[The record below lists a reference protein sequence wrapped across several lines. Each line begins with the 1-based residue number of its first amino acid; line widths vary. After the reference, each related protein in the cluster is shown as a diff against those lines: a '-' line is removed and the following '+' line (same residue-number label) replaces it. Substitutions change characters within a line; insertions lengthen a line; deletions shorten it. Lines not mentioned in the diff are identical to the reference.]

1 MSKKNKRFAA
11 LITAVLV
18 LALTVAG
25 SLTVSASSYCAW
37 YLYDFYGSTYGSY
50 VDDGMYP
57 VERNFSSTDNFYIL
71 ANGISVDSAGTDMLW
86 TNNTGLEFV
95 GLATSSKSSAA
106 ASGYGIGTTH
116 TFGELVYSTNGS
128 VRYYIALDKGNNLQD
143 DVTFALVPSGSQLT
157 AEVYFWDS
165 NCKDLFFTVDGV
177 KVGSSFMADIV
188 GPVSK
193 HVGTLADFD
202 ELTTGYH
209 KIGVCQTNSEGA
221 IKYSSTST
229 YCYFTKTSS
238 GYVYG
243 GTNTLGT
250 SVPTELASLTKQTT
264 SVTYVVRNG
273 CIWYDFEHNG
283 KYYFCRE
290 YNWSTETSPL
300 QIYTVDSTTFQKT
313 KTVNL
318 YWSSSTS
325 YKYSVFGDIFY
336 YDGFLYVYGRDYSSK
351 SDSSFNYSSSDLFR
365 IPVSTLESAADGA
378 SFNLYNY
385 SFGSGLPSAKL
396 TAYRRRTY
404 IRTDGTFYH
413 ILVQGSDATSF
424 TYYRYNISSGA
435 YETYSTAIT
444 NISDFQYE
452 NGFAYFYNTYTDTI
466 CNKTYIRLCSFNFS
480 TRELSILASF
490 APDSLNH
497 LASSLATSS
506 VTDSYGVSVPAGSV
520 SLSSFVRV
528 GDGKYLCGYNV
539 YSAPYRY
546 STSHNMTTT
555 ASVGSGTFLYTL
567 SDNKITKVYESNV
580 GTLYRTKY
588 FLAIDDTSAIYKYTP
603 FAVPRYYTEAE
614 YQAALAAGACD
625 KTHVTDTNNDGYDDS
640 SYTAGYNSGAATAST
655 ASPLL
660 SYSQGQLSWRKI
672 KDSNSVYIEY
682 MTYQDYLTDDGWTPL
697 PNSTDYTDGF
707 WEIDSYDW
715 NYEKTHNSK
724 WVQFRLVETTD
735 SGDKYSNT
743 IQIDVCLDTHVV
755 DKNNDGYDDSAY
767 SAGYTAGNGSGACS
781 LIHVVD
787 NDNDTYDDVSFTAGK
802 QAGINYQKNKSSDS
816 GVADF
821 VTKIL
826 GAFTG
831 SALYVGSN
839 ISVGGVTL
847 LTIIGIIAIGGAVII
862 ILKFSKGG

>member
-1 MSKKNKRFAA
+1 MSKKNKRVAA

-25 SLTVSASSYCAW
+25 SLTVSAASNYCYW
-37 YLYDFYGSTYGSY
+37 YLYNFYGSIYGSY
-50 VDDGMYP
+50 VDDGIHT
-57 VERNFSSTDNFYIL
+57 VERNFSSTANFYIL
-71 ANGISVDSAGTDMLW
+71 SNGISVDSSGTDMIW
-86 TNNTGLEFV
+86 TNDTGLEFV
-95 GLATSSKSSAA
+95 GLATSAKSSTA

-128 VRYYIALDKGNNLQD
+128 VNYYIALDKGNNLQD

-157 AEVYFWDS
+157 VEVYSWDS
-165 NCKDLFFTVDGV
+165 NCRGLFFTVDGV
-177 KVGSSFMADIV
+177 KVGSSFMADVV

-264 SVTYVVRNG
+264 SVAYVFRNG

-290 YNWSTETSPL
+290 QNWHTETSPL
-300 QIYTVDSTTFQKT
+300 QIYTVDTTTFQKT

-336 YDGFLYVYGRDYSSK
+336 YDGFLYVYGRDYGSS

-385 SFGSGLPSAKL
+385 SFGSGLPSARL
-396 TAYRRRTY
+396 TSYRRRTY

-413 ILVQGSDATSF
+413 ILVQNADNTSF

-435 YETYSTAIT
+435 YETYSTSIT

-452 NGFAYFYNTYTDTI
+452 NGFAYFCNTYTDTI

-490 APDSLNH
+490 APDGLNH

-506 VTDSYGVSVPAGSV
+506 AADVYGVSVPAGSV
-520 SLSSFVRV
+520 SLGSFVRV
-528 GDGKYLCGYNV
+528 GDGKYLCGYSV
-539 YSAPYRY
+539 VSAPYRS
-546 STSHNMTTT
+546 STSHNWT
-555 ASVGSGTFLYTL
+555 ATSGVGSGTFLYTL

-614 YQAALAAGACD
+614 YQAALASG
-625 KTHVTDTNNDGYDDS
+625 GS
-640 SYTAGYNSGAATAST
+640 STSAPTAPS
-655 ASPLL
+655 L
-660 SYSQGQLSWRKI
+660 SYRDGKLLWTRT
-672 KDSNSVYIEY
+672 DENNPVYLEY
-682 MTYQDYLTDDGWTPL
+682 MTYTDYAGSDDNATWTPL
-697 PNSTDYTDGF
+697 VVGMDYTYDY
-707 WEIDSYDW
+707 WETDEYDW
-715 NYEKTHNSK
+715 SYERTHNNK
-724 WVQFRLVETTD
+724 WVQFRLAETIDGTD
-735 SGDKYSNT
+735 VYSNI
-743 IQIDVCLDTHVV
+743 IQIDVCLTSHVV
-755 DKNNDGYDDSAY
+755 DKNNDGYDDSSY
-767 SAGYTAGNGSGACS
+767 SAGYNAGSGSGACS

-862 ILKFSKGG
+862 ILKVSKGG